1 MLAVMNRPHQPL
13 TSRTFDAAVVG
24 GGYAG
29 FAAVERLR
37 AAGWSVVLID
47 RRVALLWESGWAFHD
62 LVGTCDLPGFIALQG
77 AAAEVEAAVRAK
89 AEHWDVFGY
98 ATPIAV
104 TVTDDRLVD
113 VALGTKSGIQR
124 IRARRWL
131 DASDDGELVRL
142 LGAVPSAPSRRRI
155 AIHRAVP
162 GAAVSER
169 IAIDLQ
175 PGERLAEGWLR
186 VAQADPASVVSH
198 GSVVPWCEWEG
209 AAEPVL
215 PANMACAVP
224 AFARGP
230 LPTLA
235 SRYAHGWEAAGRL
248 LAAPAATPADGPL
261 PVVIA
266 RELPLVDV
274 AIAGTGTGGALAAL
288 AAGRAGASVSAFDPL
303 PFAGGIGAGGG
314 IHWYYFGV
322 TGGLQSVLDARVREL
337 MPRFGSGAQVQGF
350 HPDAKKCALDG
361 LLSEAGVE
369 PFTGTLIEVRRD
381 GRTIREAL
389 VATPQGPVRV
399 RAKSWADGTG
409 DGDLCAAAGCASRF
423 GRAGDGLPHAYSQS
437 SGRIS
442 EKDGKVHMQVVN
454 FDQGFTDPT
463 DVEDLTRARIEGIA
477 QYRQGGYAGREQPT
491 YIAPA
496 IGLRQSRH
504 IETVATLQLD
514 DLITRATFPDA
525 VGVTGCHY
533 DNHASDYEFESD
545 EGMFWVWACRAWS
558 QRIACEIPYGILVPK
573 DLDNAWI
580 ACRALGV
587 SQDAHHS
594 LRMQRDMQRIGEV
607 AGLAAVQAA
616 RTGRV
621 DLAALQQELRASG
634 ALGEPRT
641 EEASVAGPD
650 FGPALDRTQLEAAIS
665 DIRDLE
671 WGKAGPAMWRLYRS
685 DDASALRALL
695 AEPLVSWRAATVL
708 AMRGDIAALPRL
720 WQAIEARE
728 HGFEDQPEH
737 LRPEQWN
744 RVVPVWRQAIALL
757 RRCGTATDIDRLDAV
772 LAGEELTSSLGT
784 LVATTVERLAQRG
797 ERAQRAAALLDR
809 CAAAIAG
816 AVRDPQ
822 QNPSHIAKPAEA
834 ATSTWRAGV
843 RIDASWQLAC
853 AVAKA
858 RCACGLPMTA
868 TASADERAVVRRA
881 FASLARAAAAR

>member
-1 MLAVMNRPHQPL
+1 MNRTYQPI

-37 AAGWSVVLID
+37 DAGWDVVLID

-62 LVGTCDLPGFIALQG
+62 RVGTCDLPGFIAHQG
-77 AAAEVEAAVRAK
+77 AAAEVEAAVRAR
-89 AEHWDVFGY
+89 AEGWNVLGY

-104 TVTDDRLVD
+104 TVSDGRLVD

-131 DASDDGELVRL
+131 DATDDGELVRL
-142 LGAVPSAPSRRRI
+142 LGAIPSAPSRRRI

-169 IAIDLQ
+169 IAVDLQ
-175 PGERLAEGWLR
+175 PGERLAQGWLR
-186 VAQADPASVVSH
+186 AVQADPTSVVSH

-209 AAEPVL
+209 TVEPTL
-215 PANMACAVP
+215 PANVACAVP

-248 LAAPAATPADGPL
+248 LAAPGATPAEGPL
-261 PVVIA
+261 PAVIA
-266 RELPLVDV
+266 RELPPVDV
-274 AIAGTGTGGALAAL
+274 AVAGTGTGGALAAL
-288 AAGRAGASVSAFDPL
+288 AAGRSGASVAAFDPL

-314 IHWYYFGV
+314 IHWYYYGV
-322 TGGLQSVLDARVREL
+322 TGGLQNVLDARVREL
-337 MPRFGSGAQVQGF
+337 MPRFGTGAQVQGF
-350 HPDAKKCALDG
+350 HPDAKKCALAG
-361 LLSEAGVE
+361 LLGEAGVE

-381 GRTIREAL
+381 GRIIRDAL

-399 RAKSWADGTG
+399 RAKAWVDGTG

-423 GRAGDGLPHAYSQS
+423 GRLGDGLPHAYSQS
-437 SGRIS
+437 SGRVG
-442 EKDGKVHMQVVN
+442 EKEGKVNMWVVN

-463 DVEDLTRARIEGIA
+463 DAEDLTRARLEGIA
-477 QYRQGGYAGREQPT
+477 QYRQEGYTGRDQPT

-496 IGLRQSRH
+496 VGLRQSRH
-504 IETVATLQLD
+504 IETTSTLQLD
-514 DLITRATFPDA
+514 DLISRTTFPDA

-545 EGMFWVWACRAWS
+545 EAMYWVWACRAWH
-558 QRIACEIPYGILVPK
+558 QRVACEIPYGILVPK

-616 RTGRV
+616 RAGRV
-621 DLAALQQELRASG
+621 DLATLQAELRASG
-634 ALGEPRT
+634 ALGQPRA
-641 EEASVAGPD
+641 EEESARATGPD
-650 FGPALDRTQLEAAIS
+650 FGPALDRAQLDAAIS

-685 DDASALRALL
+685 GDASALRTLL
-695 AEPLVSWRAATVL
+695 GEPLVSWRAATVL
-708 AMRGDIAALPRL
+708 AMRGDAAALPRL
-720 WQAIEARE
+720 WQAIDARE
-728 HGFEDQPEH
+728 HGFEDQAEN
-737 LRPEQWN
+737 LRPEKWI

-757 RRCGTATDIDRLDAV
+757 RRCGTAADIDRLDAA
-772 LAGEELTSSLGT
+772 LAGEELTWSLGT

-797 ERAQRAAALLDR
+797 GRAQRAAALLDR
-809 CAAAIAG
+809 CAAATAG

-822 QNPSHIAKPAEA
+822 QNPSHIAKPAET
-834 ATSTWRAGV
+834 ATPTWRAGV
-843 RIDASWQLAC
+843 RVDASWQLAY

-858 RCACGLPMTA
+858 RRACGLA
-868 TASADERAVVRRA
+868 VQVSAAADERAVVRRA
-881 FASLARAAAAR
+881 FAELATAAAAR